1 MACIL
6 GAACYI
12 IAITIIST
20 YLVKKEVKAGLT
32 AGLSLRKETECKLS
46 ESQQDNPEFFYG
58 WIVVIALTFVGMTS
72 AAQLTFGIY
81 VLDLAREFGWN
92 RTLTS
97 SLASVNNLFYG
108 ISAIITGI
116 LADRYSPRTTIWA
129 AGFLLGGG
137 VVLSGLANN
146 YWQLFFFFGIL
157 AGLGSGCC
165 YSIPSSVVQK
175 WFIEKR
181 GVALGVSMCGIGIGA
196 FIVSLMIG
204 YIIPI
209 YGWRTGFFAEGVLL
223 FLFMFVPAFFI
234 VRDPEEKG
242 LLPYGTKNN
251 HPGNGLNKSQL
262 NLILLIKKLISNR
275 TFLYL
280 YANQFFTCIA
290 LLIVSTHVVPFAED
304 MGIPKLLAASVMGLV
319 GLFSG
324 VGRLQA
330 GFVCDKIGFKKSLII
345 SCSMCCIAILYLITV
360 KNIWMLYI
368 FVVIYSLGYGG
379 KAMSL
384 PGLAGY
390 SLGTGSLGTI
400 MGLISSAFGLGGF
413 IGSILGG
420 WIFDHTHSYVWAF
433 IAGAFCYVI
442 AITCAYLTKKE
453 TLLEEIS

>member
-1 MACIL
+1 MSNEA
-6 GAACYI
+6 
-12 IAITIIST
+12 
-20 YLVKKEVKAGLT
+20 
-32 AGLSLRKETECKLS
+32 
-46 ESQQDNPEFFYG
+46 QNNPKFFYG

-92 RTLTS
+92 RALTS
-97 SLASVNNLFYG
+97 SLASFNNLFYG

-116 LADRYSPRTTIWA
+116 LADRYSPKITVWV

-137 VVLSGLANN
+137 LLLSGMAQN
-146 YWQLFFFFGIL
+146 YWQLFFFFGVI
-157 AGLGSGCC
+157 AGLGTGCC

-181 GVALGVSMCGIGIGA
+181 GVALGVSMCGIGLGA
-196 FIVSLMIG
+196 FIISLLVG
-204 YIIPI
+204 YLIPI
-209 YGWRTGFFAEGVLL
+209 YGWRTGFFAEGALL

-234 VRDPEEKG
+234 VREPRQIG
-242 LLPYGTKNN
+242 LLPLGMKNS
-251 HPGNGLNKSQL
+251 HPDNGLNKPHT
-262 NLILLIKKLISNR
+262 NLVLLIKKLISNR
-275 TFLYL
+275 TFLLL

-304 MGIPKLLAASVMGLV
+304 MGIPKLVAASAMGLV

-345 SCSMCCIAILYLITV
+345 FCSMCCIAFLYLITV

-413 IGSILGG
+413 IGSIMGG

-442 AITCAYLTKKE
+442 AIICAYLTKKE
-453 TLLEEIS
+453 TVLEINLH

>member
-1 MACIL
+1 
-6 GAACYI
+6 
-12 IAITIIST
+12 
-20 YLVKKEVKAGLT
+20 
-32 AGLSLRKETECKLS
+32 LS
-46 ESQQDNPEFFYG
+46 ESPQYTPKLFYG
-58 WIVVIALTFVGMTS
+58 WIVVIALTFVGMT
-72 AAQLTFGIY
+72 AATQLSFGVY
-81 VLDLAREFGWN
+81 VIDLAREFGWN
-92 RTLTS
+92 RALTS
-97 SLASVNNLFYG
+97 SLASFNNLFYG

-116 LADRYSPRTTIWA
+116 LADRYSPKITIWV
-129 AGFLLGGG
+129 AGFLLGAGLL
-137 VVLSGLANN
+137 LSGLANN

-181 GVALGVSMCGIGIGA
+181 GVALGISMCGIGLGV
-196 FIVSLMIG
+196 FIISLVIG

-242 LLPYGTKNN
+242 LLPYGTKNT
-251 HPGNGLNKSQL
+251 HPGNGLNKSQP

-280 YANQFFTCIA
+280 YGNQFFTCIA

-304 MGIPKLLAASVMGLV
+304 MGIPKLAAASAMGLV

-324 VGRLQA
+324 LGRLQA

-345 SCSMCCIAILYLITV
+345 FCSMCCIAFLYLMTV
-360 KNIWMLYI
+360 KNLWMLYI

-390 SLGTGSLGTI
+390 LLGTGSLGTI
-400 MGLISSAFGLGGF
+400 MGIISSAYGLGGF
-413 IGSILGG
+413 TGSILGG
-420 WIFDHTHSYVWAF
+420 WIFDHTHSYMWAF
-433 IAGAFCYVI
+433 ITGAVCYVV
-442 AITCAYLTKKE
+442 AITLALLTKKE
-453 TLLEEIS
+453 TILETGLH

>member
-1 MACIL
+1 MD
-6 GAACYI
+6 
-12 IAITIIST
+12 
-20 YLVKKEVKAGLT
+20 
-32 AGLSLRKETECKLS
+32 CKLS
-46 ESQQDNPEFFYG
+46 DSPQYTPKLFYG

-97 SLASVNNLFYG
+97 SLASFNNLFYG

-116 LADRYSPRTTIWA
+116 LADRYSPKITVWV

-137 VVLSGLANN
+137 LLLSGMAHS
-146 YWQLFFFFGIL
+146 YWQLFFFFGVI
-157 AGLGSGCC
+157 AGLGMGCC
-165 YSIPSSVVQK
+165 YSIPSSVVQN

-181 GVALGVSMCGIGIGA
+181 GVALGVSMCGIGLGA
-196 FIVSLMIG
+196 FIISLLVG
-204 YIIPI
+204 YLIPI
-209 YGWRTGFFAEGVLL
+209 YGWRTGFFAEGTLL

-234 VRDPEEKG
+234 VREPRQIG
-242 LLPYGTKNN
+242 LLPLGMKNN
-251 HPGNGLNKSQL
+251 HPGNGLNKPHP
-262 NLILLIKKLISNR
+262 NLVLLIKKLISNR

-280 YANQFFTCIA
+280 YGNQFFTCIA

-304 MGIPKLLAASVMGLV
+304 MGIPKLAAASAMGLV

-324 VGRLQA
+324 LGRLQA

-345 SCSMCCIAILYLITV
+345 FCSMCCIAFLYLMTV
-360 KNIWMLYI
+360 KNLWMLYI
-368 FVVIYSLGYGG
+368 FVAIYSLGYGG

-442 AITCAYLTKKE
+442 AIICAYLTKKE
-453 TLLEEIS
+453 TLLEEIN

>member
-1 MACIL
+1 M
-6 GAACYI
+6 
-12 IAITIIST
+12 
-20 YLVKKEVKAGLT
+20 
-32 AGLSLRKETECKLS
+32 S
-46 ESQQDNPEFFYG
+46 ESPQYTPKLFYG
-58 WIVVIALTFVGMTS
+58 WIVVIALTFVGMT
-72 AAQLTFGIY
+72 AATQLSFGVY
-81 VLDLAREFGWN
+81 VIDLAREFGWN
-92 RTLTS
+92 RALTS
-97 SLASVNNLFYG
+97 SLASFNNLFYG

-116 LADRYSPRTTIWA
+116 LADRYSPKITIWV
-129 AGFLLGGG
+129 AGFLLGAGLL
-137 VVLSGLANN
+137 LSGLANN

-181 GVALGVSMCGIGIGA
+181 GVALGISMCGIGLGV
-196 FIVSLMIG
+196 FIISLVIG

-242 LLPYGTKNN
+242 LLPYGTKNT
-251 HPGNGLNKSQL
+251 HPGNGLNKSQP

-280 YANQFFTCIA
+280 YGNQFFTCIA

-304 MGIPKLLAASVMGLV
+304 MGIPKLAAASAMGLV

-324 VGRLQA
+324 LGRLQA

-345 SCSMCCIAILYLITV
+345 FCSMCCIAFLYLMTV
-360 KNIWMLYI
+360 KNLWMLYI

-390 SLGTGSLGTI
+390 LLGTGSLGTI
-400 MGLISSAFGLGGF
+400 MGIISSAYGLGGF
-413 IGSILGG
+413 TGSILGG
-420 WIFDHTHSYVWAF
+420 WIFDHTHSYMWAF
-433 IAGAFCYVI
+433 ITGAVCYVV
-442 AITCAYLTKKE
+442 AITLALLTKKE
-453 TLLEEIS
+453 TILETGLH